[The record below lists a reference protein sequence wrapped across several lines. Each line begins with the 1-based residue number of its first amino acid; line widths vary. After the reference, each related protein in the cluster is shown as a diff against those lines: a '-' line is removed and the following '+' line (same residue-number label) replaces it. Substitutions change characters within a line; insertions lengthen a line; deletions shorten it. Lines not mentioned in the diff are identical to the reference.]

1 MPTQISA
8 LPVVVPLAV
17 LAVVVLLGRLRR
29 RGALALPRIA
39 VAVVLCVYGAGVVA
53 NTVFPVTIGRGT
65 SDLPWTVF
73 LDLVPLAGTEPFDM
87 LQNVVV
93 FVPLGVLLPLVTR
106 VLSAGRVLLTG
117 FLVSLAMELLQLL
130 NAVVARGGHIADVD
144 DLLANTVGA
153 PIGYCLLQAALLVP
167 ALARLAAAAT
177 WPAAPHATR
186 VDLATGTRS

>member
-1 MPTQISA
+1 MPTGIPA

-17 LAVVVLLGRLRR
+17 LALVVLLGRLRR
-29 RGALALPRIA
+29 RGALTLPRIA

-53 NTVFPVTIGRGT
+53 NTVFPVTIGRGA

-73 LDLVPLAGTEPFDM
+73 LHLTPLAGTEPFDM

-93 FVPLGVLLPLVTR
+93 FVPLGVLLPLVAR
-106 VLSAGRVLLTG
+106 VRSAGRVLLIG
-117 FLVSLAMELLQLL
+117 FLVSLFMEALQLL
-130 NAVVARGGHIADVD
+130 NAVTASGGHVADVD

-153 PIGYCLLQAALLVP
+153 PIGYGLLQAALLVP

-177 WPAAPHATR
+177 WPAPHGEGRAQPAR
-186 VDLATGTRS
+186 ASA